1 MTVLMSVW
9 FSIACC
15 VSTDDRQEG
24 PEVGPKLA
32 QREAIARILERHE
45 KRGDSIK
52 TLRCDVAYREDD
64 RINMREV
71 LKEGG
76 TLTLL
81 ITEDNPK
88 IFVHFKKCW
97 VDKTGGK
104 QEWHL
109 FDGEWWH
116 EAFERLRQVTSR
128 QLVRPGERFDPFDIE
143 TAAFPLPFGQKK
155 DKLLRN
161 FDVTLATPAQGDPE
175 HTDHLIFT
183 PKPDSRL
190 AKKYDSIEFFIRR
203 DNDLPARVV
212 MTGRGGDNEIIADFS
227 KVKINGPFTGK
238 EFDRPAAWKGYKEV
252 KEYLRQPADGV
263 APVSDR

>member
-15 VSTDDRQEG
+15 ASTDDRQAA
-24 PEVGPKLA
+24 PQVGPKLPE
-32 QREAIARILERHE
+32 RLAIERILDRHE

-52 TLRCDVAYREDD
+52 TLQCDVTFREDD
-64 RINMREV
+64 RINFREV
-71 LKEGG
+71 LREGG

-81 ITEDNPK
+81 ITKANPK

-116 EAFERLRQVTSR
+116 EAFERIRKVTSR

-161 FDVTLATPAQGDPE
+161 FDVTLAAPAKGDPE
-175 HTDHLIFT
+175 NTDHLVFI
-183 PKPDSRL
+183 PKPKTRL
-190 AKKYDSIEFFIRR
+190 ANKYDSIEFFIDR

-212 MTGRGGDNEIIADFS
+212 MTKKGGDNEIIADFS
-227 KVKINGPFTGK
+227 NVKINGPVTGK
-238 EFDRPAAWKGYKEV
+238 EFDRPAAWKGYAVV
-252 KEYLRQPADGV
+252 KEFLRQPAGE
-263 APVSDR
+263 RGGK